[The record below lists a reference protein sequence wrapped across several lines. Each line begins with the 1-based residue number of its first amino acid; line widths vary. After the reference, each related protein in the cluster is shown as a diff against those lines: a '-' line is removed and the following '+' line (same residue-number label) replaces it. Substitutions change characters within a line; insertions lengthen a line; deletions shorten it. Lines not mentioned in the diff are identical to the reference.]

1 MTTLSPPTDHI
12 SLLESTSLLVPLQE
26 VGDKGGREGFLHGFL
41 QASSGGTLIPST
53 SSPLHYSWTSLVAQT
68 VKNLS
73 AMWETWVR
81 SLGWEIP

>member
-53 SSPLHYSWTSLVAQT
+53 SSPLFNSWASLVAQL
-68 VKNLS
+68 VKNSPARQESWL
-73 AMWETWVR
+73 
-81 SLGWEIP
+81 